1 MKERM
6 TTHFGKKVMVGMRES
21 EFGFKLS
28 TQRAPLEAPGAPG
41 VAFWVRSS

>member
-28 TQRAPLEAPGAPG
+28 TQRPPIGGPWSPGG
-41 VAFWVRSS
+41 CLLGTK